1 MRTRVQLDR
10 NRELTVKH
18 ASLWQLRARLL
29 QLIAWKVVQK
39 AHRSDWLEAVSLIP
53 FLRLA

>member
-18 ASLWQLRARLL
+18 ASLWQLRTRLL